1 MRVAVVQDW
10 LVVNGGAEKVLKE
23 IINHFEEVDV
33 FSLIDF
39 LSEKDRMEILGGR
52 KTKTSFIQNLPN
64 AKNNYRYY
72 LALFPIAIERFDF
85 TGYDL
90 IISSSYAVAKGI
102 KKVNKDQI
110 HICYCH
116 SPIRYAWDLEE
127 EYLEGFVGFKRRL
140 AKIILAYIRRWDLKT
155 VDRVDLFLANSH
167 NVSER
172 ISRIYKKNSIVLY
185 PPVSTEKFIPYEN
198 KENYYFTSARLVK
211 YKRIDLMIE
220 AFNELPDLELIIAG
234 DGPELNA
241 LKKLANKNITFVGY
255 LNQNELIKFIQKA
268 KWFIL
273 AANEDFGIT
282 SIESQSCLTPVIAL
296 EKGGYLETVVN
307 NKTGVF
313 FTEQN
318 CKSLKNVISSN
329 QYTVFNKTDFEVNVS
344 KFSVDKFHTDLK
356 VIIDRYVKNR

>member
-39 LSEKDRMEILGGR
+39 LSEKDRIEILGDR
-52 KTKTSFIQNLPN
+52 KTKTSFIQYLPN
-64 AKNNYRYY
+64 AKNNYRNY

-102 KKVNKDQI
+102 KKANKNQI

-127 EYLEGFVGFKRRL
+127 EYLEGFVGFKRWL
-140 AKIILAYIRRWDLKT
+140 AKLILAYIRRWDLRT
-155 VDRVDLFLANSH
+155 VNRVDLFLANSK

-172 ISRIYKKNSIVLY
+172 INRIYKKNSIVLY
-185 PPVSTEKFIPYEN
+185 PPVSTEKFIPNEN

-211 YKRIDLMIE
+211 YKRIDLMIK

-234 DGPELNA
+234 DGPELSA
-241 LKKLANKNITFVGY
+241 LKKIANNNIKFVGY
-255 LNQNELIKFIQKA
+255 LNQNELIKFTQKA
-268 KWFIL
+268 KWFVL

-313 FTEQN
+313 FSEQN
-318 CKSLKNVISSN
+318 YSSLKNAISSN
-329 QYTVFNKTDFEVNVS
+329 QFKVFNKTDFEANVS
-344 KFSVDKFHTDLK
+344 KFSKDKFHKDLK
-356 VIIDRYVKNR
+356 VIIDRYVKNK